1 MNDPASSNPFDDN
14 GDDSSLFDVAM
25 SGMEDDSTADRVQ
38 ELKRMLFDLAYLVMN
53 ADGTE
58 HVSEKMLVQ
67 KLERR
72 MEREGSVDV
81 DARMEELSALLDEGP
96 DAIRDRVVQL
106 ADDVSDRAGDHV
118 QELGNSYLEFL
129 KGLIIADAD
138 VATEE
143 YDLFEIL
150 CDRWGIEKSSP
161 DRDGGRRGPFEAEA
175 RRAGAP
181 PVSGLRSRRITS
193 SPQCILKNRKKE
205 DGSAS
210 GFGED
215 TPHHAASSVA
225 VFPFRRVGL
234 ARGAGRSGDGDGSLE
249 PRAVRPGSA

>member
-150 CDRWGIEKSSP
+150 CDRWGIEKELP
-161 DRDGGRRGPFEAEA
+161 
-175 RRAGAP
+175 
-181 PVSGLRSRRITS
+181 RS
-193 SPQCILKNRKKE
+193 
-205 DGSAS
+205 
-210 GFGED
+210 
-215 TPHHAASSVA
+215 
-225 VFPFRRVGL
+225 
-234 ARGAGRSGDGDGSLE
+234 
-249 PRAVRPGSA
+249 